1 MRFEQIEQW
10 VRNRELHFESPVV
23 SLHGLRPVIN
33 GTVYNVMGKPQADG
47 TFTFKLPEISGNLR
61 LWLDVITQVDGN
73 LGLRY
78 GLNGLPEDFPLQAFG
93 IRFQEIHNLRAF
105 LRNGYHSWDGSYFVQ
120 PEEYPVGTTQRGYA
134 MAQLLPLYGD
144 TRSSVVLGFE
154 RHDRYQH
161 TFTLERTATGAAL
174 TIETLWDEK
183 DRSGIDFCESERLV
197 IFEHHDGVE
206 EALREWARRVA
217 EVMSAR
223 TSAPPI
229 LGWCSWY
236 NLYSYINDDIILDHL
251 KGVREAVER
260 DGLPMHV
267 FQIDDGFTPEMG
279 DWLDV
284 KPQFPRGMKP
294 LLDDIRA
301 AGFIPG
307 LWIGPFMVG
316 NRSKLFR
323 DHPDW
328 VVIDRNTN
336 KPLIHMQLFGEFRWH
351 KRSEEYYVLDATHPD
366 AFEYLRKVFHTWR
379 HEWGA
384 EYFKTDFMEFGSAHG
399 PDRAIYHQPG
409 MTRIAIWRKVAEM
422 IREEIGDALWLGCG
436 CPLWASVGTVDA
448 IRIGRDVGVQWEGES
463 LAAQSLLRD
472 QATRNFANHIVWQ
485 ADPDCIL
492 MRERHHKLTEAE
504 IRSLALYAGMSAGL
518 VTTSDDLAD
527 LSPER
532 LKLWKLLL
540 NPEKSVC
547 RFPLLG
553 QSALVRAPNQKGE
566 ASRHEWRAVD
576 PLLAQVRTAKD
587 AKPEDPAAIFL
598 MNTGEQ
604 PIQRELPLSLLG
616 VIGERYIHDWMIG
629 QTSEVPQT
637 HLSVTIP
644 PHDGVLYFVTT
655 EKPENVFERLP

>member
-1 MRFEQIEQW
+1 MKFEPLNGDFSF
-10 VRNRELHFESPVV
+10 RSSVV
-23 SLHGLRPVIN
+23 SLHELRPVIN
-33 GTVYNVMGKPQADG
+33 GTVYDVVGKSQSDG
-47 TFTFKLPEISGNLR
+47 TISFKLPNSPIS
-61 LWLDVITQVDGN
+61 LWIEVTLQDDTH
-73 LGLRY
+73 LAMRY
-78 GLNGLPEDFPLQAFG
+78 GLNDLPDDYALSSFDVRYQQ
-93 IRFQEIHNLRAF
+93 ITNLRAF
-105 LRNGYHSWDGSYFVQ
+105 LRNGYHSWDGSYYVQ
-120 PEEYPVGTTQRGYA
+120 PEEYPEGKTLRGYA

-144 TRSSVVLGFE
+144 AKSSVVVGFD
-154 RHDRYQH
+154 RHDRYQQ
-161 TFTLERTATGAAL
+161 TFTLERTVTGGAL

-183 DRSGIDFCESERLV
+183 DRSGIDYCESERLT
-197 IFEHHDGVE
+197 IFEYHEGVE
-206 EALREWARRVA
+206 EALREWARGVA

-223 TSAPPI
+223 VGAPPI

-236 NLYSYINDDIILDHL
+236 NLYAYITEENLLEHL
-251 KGVREAVER
+251 KGVKQAVER
-260 DGLPMHV
+260 DGLPMHI

-294 LLDDIRA
+294 LIDDIRA
-301 AGFIPG
+301 AGFTPG

-316 NRSKLFR
+316 NRSRLYR
-323 DHPDW
+323 EHPDW
-328 VVIDRNTN
+328 VVIDRQTN
-336 KPLIHMQLFGEFRWH
+336 KPLIHMQLLGEFRWH

-366 AFEYLRKVFHTWR
+366 AFEYLRQVFRTWR

-409 MTRIAIWRKVAEM
+409 MTRIALWRKVAEM

-436 CPLWASVGTVDA
+436 CPLWASVGLVDA
-448 IRIGRDVGVQWEGES
+448 VRIGRDVGVQWEGES

-472 QATRNFANHIVWQ
+472 QATRNFANSILWQ

-492 MRERHHKLTEAE
+492 IREQHHKLTEAE
-504 IRSLALYAGMSAGL
+504 VRSLALYAGMSAGL

-532 LKLWKLLL
+532 LRLWKLLL
-540 NPEKSVC
+540 NPEKSIC

-553 QSALVRAPNQKGE
+553 QSALIYQAGGG
-566 ASRHEWRAVD
+566 RHEWRAVD

-587 AKPEDPAAIFL
+587 GKADDPAAVFL

-616 VIGERYIHDWMIG
+616 VTGERYLHNWMTG
-629 QTSEVPQT
+629 QTSDTPLDR
-637 HLSVTIP
+637 LSVTIP
-644 PHDGVLYFVTT
+644 PHDGVLVFVTS
-655 EKPENVFERLP
+655 EKSEAAFECLP